1 MKRNYQIDKTAQVN
15 VQDLIKQIA
24 FHEAGHAAAIYLCNK
39 QKQLPSLSF
48 QISQTFD
55 SLFTLADSVVD
66 NYFVASVEGGY
77 LIDNVPHA
85 VIESAEYFTEGSADA
100 YQMAFEADMINLLV
114 GALAEAKYVSLREG
128 SAFDEQTAD
137 MSLWQFYGG
146 TSDWV
151 KVHDYL
157 EHFIACRQH
166 REKTMLELL
175 VKASAFVSND
185 HNWQAIERLALYIL
199 NCKASIISCE
209 EAIEVLDNA

>member
-1 MKRNYQIDKTAQVN
+1 MALY
-15 VQDLIKQIA
+15 
-24 FHEAGHAAAIYLCNK
+24 
-39 QKQLPSLSF
+39 S
-48 QISQTFD
+48 
-55 SLFTLADSVVD
+55 
-66 NYFVASVEGGY
+66 ASR
-77 LIDNVPHA
+77 
-85 VIESAEYFTEGSADA
+85 AEYFAEGSADA

-185 HNWQAIERLALYIL
+185 HNWQAIESLAIDR
-199 NCKASIISCE
+199 KW
-209 EAIEVLDNA
+209 